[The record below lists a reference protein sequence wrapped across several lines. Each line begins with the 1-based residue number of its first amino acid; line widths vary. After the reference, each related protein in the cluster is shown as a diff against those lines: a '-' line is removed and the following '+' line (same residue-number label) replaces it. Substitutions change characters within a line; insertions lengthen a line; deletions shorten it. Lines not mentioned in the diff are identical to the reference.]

1 MKSLFA
7 LATIATASVGT
18 PPALENLDQLDQ
30 RVAAFVGS
38 GKSAMALDRRLRLP
52 ACNSSAAIEWADVQS
67 LAVRCAAP
75 AWRVRVPLASPE
87 PGLRTESIRALVK
100 RGDVV
105 EARYEA
111 DDFDITTYMV
121 AMEDGRKGDAIRVKN
136 PDNGR
141 PSVAVVTDAGAVRFS
156 H

>member
-1 MKSLFA
+1 MKSLFM
-7 LATIATASVGT
+7 LAAVAATS
-18 PPALENLDQLDQ
+18 PMLENLDQLDQ

-38 GKSAMALDRRLRLP
+38 EKSAMALDRRLRLP
-52 ACNSSAAIEWADVQS
+52 ACNSAAAIEWSDAQS
-67 LAVRCAAP
+67 LAVRCAVP

-87 PGLRTESIRALVK
+87 PGLRTESLRPLVK

-111 DDFDITTYMV
+111 DDFDIMTFMV

-136 PDNGR
+136 PDTGR
-141 PSVAVVTDAGAVRFS
+141 PCVAVVTEAGTVRFS